1 MTVPTL
7 LDEKKHTVTALIGN
21 SRAIASLR
29 EEVEL
34 LKRSDAKV
42 LITGESGVGKEVIA
56 RAIHRHSRR
65 AQATLVSVNC
75 AGVAE
80 SLLESELFGHT
91 KGSFTGAYRD
101 KPGLLETANRGTVFL
116 DEVGEMSMRMQALL
130 LRFLETGE
138 IQPVGSLVPHRA
150 LDVRIISATNRGLP
164 AQVESGAFR
173 SDLYYRLNVVH
184 LKIPPLRQRRDD
196 ILPLTIHFLNTLS
209 EQQQVEPPRLSTEVM
224 QQFLAY
230 AWPGNVRELK
240 NVVERL
246 IVRQSGQQVT
256 NCESLPW
263 SPDAGALQQDV
274 AGQPVHS
281 VSVADQLFERMVKDG
296 ESFWSAVHP
305 AFLLRDLTRDH
316 VRELVSKGLRQARG
330 NYKILLPLFNMK
342 DSDYRRFLT
351 FLRKHELHQPFRRF
365 RAAAVAEISKAEG
378 VNFQRRA

>member
-1 MTVPTL
+1 MSVPTL
-7 LDEKKHTVTALIGN
+7 LDDKKPTVTALIGN

-42 LITGESGVGKEVIA
+42 LITGESGVGKEVLA
-56 RAIHRHSRR
+56 KAIHRNSRR
-65 AQATLVSVNC
+65 AQASLVSVNC

-138 IQPVGSLVPHRA
+138 IQPVGSLVPHRS

-196 ILPLTIHFLNTLS
+196 ILPLTMHFLNSLS
-209 EQQQVEPPRLSTEVM
+209 EQQQVEPPRLSNEIM

-256 NCESLPW
+256 SCDSLPW
-263 SPDAGALQQDV
+263 SLDGGSQQDE
-274 AGQPVHS
+274 AGKPVHS

-316 VRELVSKGLRQARG
+316 VRELVSRGLRQARG

-365 RAAAVAEISKAEG
+365 RAAAVAEISKSEG
-378 VNFQRRA
+378 ANIQRRA

>member
-1 MTVPTL
+1 VN
-7 LDEKKHTVTALIGN
+7 ALIGN

-42 LITGESGVGKEVIA
+42 LITGESGVGKEVLA
-56 RAIHRHSRR
+56 QAIHRSSKR
-65 AQATLVSVNC
+65 ANANLVSVNC

-138 IQPVGSLVPHRA
+138 IQPVGSLQPHRS
-150 LDVRIISATNRGLP
+150 LDVRIITATNRGLP
-164 AQVESGAFR
+164 AQVEAGAFR

-196 ILPLTIHFLNTLS
+196 IMPLTTHFLNTLS
-209 EQQQVEPPRLSTEVM
+209 EQQQVEPPRLSNEVM
-224 QQFLAY
+224 QQFLGY

-240 NVVERL
+240 NVIERL
-246 IVRQSGQQVT
+246 IVRRAGQQVT
-256 NCESLPW
+256 AGDSLPW
-263 SPDAGALQQDV
+263 SQDGECAQV
-274 AGQPVHS
+274 DDTGKPVRS

-305 AFLLRDLTRDH
+305 AFLLRDLTRDN

-365 RAAAVAEISKAEG
+365 RTASVADINTSEG
-378 VNFQRRA
+378 DLQRRA

>member
-1 MTVPTL
+1 MAFPTTLNDKEPTVN
-7 LDEKKHTVTALIGN
+7 ALIGN

-34 LKRSDAKV
+34 LKRSDAKI
-42 LITGESGVGKEVIA
+42 LITGESGVGKEVLA
-56 RAIHRHSRR
+56 KAIHRSSRR
-65 AQATLVSVNC
+65 AQASLVSVNC

-80 SLLESELFGHT
+80 SLLESELFGHM

-138 IQPVGSLVPHRA
+138 IQPVGSLVTHRS

-196 ILPLTIHFLNTLS
+196 IAPLTMHFLQSLS
-209 EQQQVEPPRLSTEVM
+209 EQQQVEPPRLSTEIM
-224 QQFLAY
+224 QQFVAY

-240 NVVERL
+240 NVIERL

-256 NCESLPW
+256 ACDSLPW
-263 SPDAGALQQDV
+263 SPDMASPQDEAGK
-274 AGQPVHS
+274 PVHS

-365 RAAAVAEISKAEG
+365 RAAAVAEISKSEE

>member
-1 MTVPTL
+1 MN
-7 LDEKKHTVTALIGN
+7 ALIGN

-34 LKRSDAKV
+34 LKRSDAKI
-42 LITGESGVGKEVIA
+42 LITGESGVGKEVLA
-56 RAIHRHSRR
+56 RAIHGSSKR
-65 AQATLVSVNC
+65 ANGPLVSVNC

-80 SLLESELFGHT
+80 SLLESELFGHA

-101 KPGLLETANRGTVFL
+101 KPGLLETAHRGTVFL

-138 IQPVGSLVPHRA
+138 IQPVGSLLPHRS

-164 AQVESGAFR
+164 AQVECGAFR

-196 ILPLTIHFLNTLS
+196 ILPLTLHFLNALS
-209 EQQQVEPPRLSTEVM
+209 EQQQVEPPRLSNEVM

-246 IVRQSGQQVT
+246 IVRQAGQQVT
-256 NCESLPW
+256 AGDYLPW
-263 SPDAGALQQDV
+263 CQDGGSIQPDDNGK
-274 AGQPVHS
+274 PVRS

-305 AFLLRDLTRDH
+305 AFLLRDLTRDN

-330 NYKILLPLFNMK
+330 NYKILMPLFNMK

-365 RAAAVAEISKAEG
+365 RTASVADIGASEATD
-378 VNFQRRA
+378 VQRRA

>member
-1 MTVPTL
+1 MGVPTL
-7 LDEKKHTVTALIGN
+7 LDDKKPIVTALIGN

-42 LITGESGVGKEVIA
+42 LITGESGVGKEVLA
-56 RAIHRHSRR
+56 KAIHRNSRR
-65 AQATLVSVNC
+65 AQASLVSVNC

-138 IQPVGSLVPHRA
+138 IQPVGSLVPHRS

-196 ILPLTIHFLNTLS
+196 ILPLTIHFLNSLS
-209 EQQQVEPPRLSTEVM
+209 EQQQVEPPRLSNEIM

-256 NCESLPW
+256 SCDSLPW
-263 SPDAGALQQDV
+263 SVDAGLQQDE
-274 AGQPVHS
+274 AGKPVHS

-365 RAAAVAEISKAEG
+365 RAAAVAEISKSEG
-378 VNFQRRA
+378 ANIQRRA

>member
-1 MTVPTL
+1 M
-7 LDEKKHTVTALIGN
+7 HALIGN
-21 SRAIASLR
+21 SRAILSLR

-34 LKRSDAKV
+34 LKRSDAKI
-42 LITGESGVGKEVIA
+42 LITGESGVGKEVLA
-56 RAIHRHSRR
+56 RAIHRSSRR
-65 AQATLVSVNC
+65 AQASLVSVNC

-101 KPGLLETANRGTVFL
+101 KPGLLETANKGTVFL

-138 IQPVGSLVPHRA
+138 IQPVGSLLPHRS
-150 LDVRIISATNRGLP
+150 LDVRIISATNRSLP
-164 AQVESGAFR
+164 AQVETGAFR

-196 ILPLTIHFLNTLS
+196 ILPLTLHFLNVLS
-209 EQQQVEPPRLSTEVM
+209 EQQQVEPPRLSNEMM
-224 QQFLAY
+224 QQFLSY
-230 AWPGNVRELK
+230 SWPGNVRELK
-240 NVVERL
+240 NIIERL
-246 IVRQSGQQVT
+246 IVRQSGQHVT
-256 NCESLPW
+256 AADFLPW
-263 SPDAGALQQDV
+263 SPESSSQQDE
-274 AGQPVHS
+274 AGKPVHS

-342 DSDYRRFLT
+342 ETDYRRFLT

-365 RAAAVAEISKAEG
+365 RAAAVADIGRSEAAD
-378 VNFQRRA
+378 FQRRA

>member
-1 MTVPTL
+1 M
-7 LDEKKHTVTALIGN
+7 HALIGN
-21 SRAIASLR
+21 SRAILSLR

-34 LKRSDAKV
+34 LKRSDAKI
-42 LITGESGVGKEVIA
+42 LITGESGVGKEVLA
-56 RAIHRHSRR
+56 RAIHRSSRR
-65 AQATLVSVNC
+65 AQASLVSVNC

-101 KPGLLETANRGTVFL
+101 KPGLLETANKGTVFL

-138 IQPVGSLVPHRA
+138 IQPVGSLLPHRS
-150 LDVRIISATNRGLP
+150 LDVRIISATNRSLP
-164 AQVESGAFR
+164 AQVETGAFR

-196 ILPLTIHFLNTLS
+196 ILPLTLHFLNVLS
-209 EQQQVEPPRLSTEVM
+209 EQQQVEPPRLSNEMM
-224 QQFLAY
+224 QQFLSY
-230 AWPGNVRELK
+230 SWPGNVRELK
-240 NVVERL
+240 NIIERL

-256 NCESLPW
+256 AADFLPW
-263 SPDAGALQQDV
+263 SPESSAQQDDAGK
-274 AGQPVHS
+274 PVHS

-316 VRELVSKGLRQARG
+316 VAGAGQQGIASGARQLQDRC
-330 NYKILLPLFNMK
+330 
-342 DSDYRRFLT
+342 
-351 FLRKHELHQPFRRF
+351 FRC
-365 RAAAVAEISKAEG
+365 ST
-378 VNFQRRA
+378 

>member
-1 MTVPTL
+1 V
-7 LDEKKHTVTALIGN
+7 HALIGN
-21 SRAIASLR
+21 SRAILSLR

-34 LKRSDAKV
+34 LKKSDAKV
-42 LITGESGVGKEVIA
+42 LITGESGVGKEILA
-56 RAIHRHSRR
+56 RAIHRNSRR
-65 AQATLVSVNC
+65 ANASLVSVNC

-80 SLLESELFGHT
+80 TLLESELFGHT
-91 KGSFTGAYRD
+91 KGSFTGAFRD

-138 IQPVGSLVPHRA
+138 IQPVGSLQPHRS
-150 LDVRIISATNRGLP
+150 LDVRIVSATNRGLP
-164 AQVESGAFR
+164 AQVEAGAFR

-184 LKIPPLRQRRDD
+184 LKIPPLRQRPDD
-196 ILPLTIHFLNTLS
+196 IAPLTLHFLTALS
-209 EQQQVEPPRLSTEVM
+209 EQQQVAPPRLSNEVM

-230 AWPGNVRELK
+230 SWPGNVRELK
-240 NVVERL
+240 NVVERI
-246 IVRQSGQQVT
+246 IVRHAGEQVT
-256 NCESLPW
+256 GGDFLPW
-263 SPDAGALQQDV
+263 SADAVSHPDRPSQAARS
-274 AGQPVHS
+274 A
-281 VSVADQLFERMVKDG
+281 SVADQLFDRMVKDG

-342 DSDYRRFLT
+342 ESDYRRFLT

-365 RAAAVAEISKAEG
+365 RTAAVADLGKEAID
-378 VNFQRRA
+378 FQRRA

>member
-1 MTVPTL
+1 MTVPTIL
-7 LDEKKHTVTALIGN
+7 NDKEPTVHALIGN

-34 LKRSDAKV
+34 LKRSDAKI
-42 LITGESGVGKEVIA
+42 LITGESGVGKEVLA
-56 RAIHRHSRR
+56 KAIHRSSRR
-65 AQATLVSVNC
+65 AQASLVSVNC

-138 IQPVGSLVPHRA
+138 IQPVGSLVAHRA

-164 AQVESGAFR
+164 EQVESGAFR

-196 ILPLTIHFLNTLS
+196 IAPLTMHFLNSLS
-209 EQQQVEPPRLSTEVM
+209 EQQQVEPPRLSNEIL
-224 QQFLAY
+224 QQFVGY

-256 NCESLPW
+256 ASDSLPW
-263 SPDAGALQQDV
+263 SPDVASQHDEAGK
-274 AGQPVHS
+274 PVHS
-281 VSVADQLFERMVKDG
+281 VSVADQLFQRMVKDG

-365 RAAAVAEISKAEG
+365 RAEAVEEISKSEG
-378 VNFQRRA
+378 ANFQRRA

>member
-1 MTVPTL
+1 L
-7 LDEKKHTVTALIGN
+7 NALIGN

-42 LITGESGVGKEVIA
+42 LITGESGVGKEILA
-56 RAIHRHSRR
+56 SAIHRASKRS
-65 AQATLVSVNC
+65 QATLVSVNC

-91 KGSFTGAYRD
+91 KGSFTGAFRD

-138 IQPVGSLVPHRA
+138 IQPVGSLTPHRA
-150 LDVRIISATNRGLP
+150 HDVRIISATNRGLP
-164 AQVESGAFR
+164 GQVESGAFR

-196 ILPLTIHFLNTLS
+196 IVPLTQHFLNSLS
-209 EQQQVEPPRLSTEVM
+209 EQQEVEAPRLSNEVL
-224 QQFLAY
+224 QQFVAY

-240 NVVERL
+240 NVVERI
-246 IVRQSGQQVT
+246 IVRQAGQLVAGG
-256 NCESLPW
+256 EFLPW
-263 SPDAGALQQDV
+263 SADAASPQE
-274 AGQPVHS
+274 AARPVPS

-365 RAAAVAEISKAEG
+365 RTAAVADIGKAEEAEL
-378 VNFQRRA
+378 QRRA

>member
-1 MTVPTL
+1 MSPTFGKGL
-7 LDEKKHTVTALIGN
+7 RINLNALIGN

-42 LITGESGVGKEVIA
+42 LITGESGVGKEILA
-56 RAIHRHSRR
+56 RAIHRSSKRS
-65 AQATLVSVNC
+65 QATLVSVNC

-91 KGSFTGAYRD
+91 KGSFTGAFRD

-138 IQPVGSLVPHRA
+138 IQPVGSLTPRRA

-164 AQVESGAFR
+164 GQVESGAFR

-196 ILPLTIHFLNTLS
+196 ILPLTLHFLNSLS
-209 EQQQVEPPRLSTEVM
+209 EQQEVEVPRLSNEVL
-224 QQFLAY
+224 QQFVAY

-240 NVVERL
+240 NVVERI
-246 IVRQSGQQVT
+246 IVRHGGQVVT
-256 NCESLPW
+256 GGEFLPW
-263 SPDAGALQQDV
+263 SADATSPQEEA
-274 AGQPVHS
+274 ARPVHS

-365 RAAAVAEISKAEG
+365 RAAAVSDISKSEG
-378 VNFQRRA
+378 ADLQRQA

>member
-7 LDEKKHTVTALIGN
+7 LDDKKHTVNALIGN

-42 LITGESGVGKEVIA
+42 LITGESGVGKEVLA
-56 RAIHRHSRR
+56 RAIHRSSRR
-65 AQATLVSVNC
+65 AQASLVSVNC

-196 ILPLTIHFLNTLS
+196 ILPLTIHFLNALS
-209 EQQQVEPPRLSTEVM
+209 EQQQVEPPRLSNEIM

-256 NCESLPW
+256 SCESLPW
-263 SPDAGALQQDV
+263 SPEAGSHQQDQ
-274 AGQPVHS
+274 AGTPVHS

-378 VNFQRRA
+378 ANFQRRA

>member
-1 MTVPTL
+1 VN
-7 LDEKKHTVTALIGN
+7 ALIGN
-21 SRAIASLR
+21 SRALASLR
-29 EEVEL
+29 DEVEL

-42 LITGESGVGKEVIA
+42 LITGESGVGKEVLA
-56 RAIHRHSRR
+56 KAIHRASRR
-65 AQATLVSVNC
+65 SQASLVSVNC

-101 KPGLLETANRGTVFL
+101 KPGLLETANKGTVFL

-138 IQPVGSLVPHRA
+138 IQPVGSLVPHRS

-164 AQVESGAFR
+164 AHVESGAFR

-196 ILPLTIHFLNTLS
+196 IVPLTLHFLHALS
-209 EQQQVEPPRLSTEVM
+209 EQQQVEPPRLSNEVM
-224 QQFLAY
+224 QQFLEY

-246 IVRQSGQQVT
+246 IVRHSGQQVT
-256 NCESLPW
+256 GGDFLPW
-263 SPDAGALQQDV
+263 SSDAAPQQHDV
-274 AGQPVHS
+274 AGKPVHS

-365 RAAAVAEISKAEG
+365 RAAAVADITMSEG
-378 VNFQRRA
+378 ANIQRRA

>member
-1 MTVPTL
+1 VVVPAL
-7 LDEKKHTVTALIGN
+7 QEQRLIGA
-21 SRAIASLR
+21 SEAIRSV
-29 EEVEL
+29 EVDIDCAA
-34 LKRSDAKV
+34 RSNAKV
-42 LITGESGVGKEVIA
+42 LITGETGVGKEIVA
-56 RAIHRHSRR
+56 RLIHHRSARSS
-65 AQATLVSVNC
+65 QSIVTVNC
-75 AGVAE
+75 AGVPE
-80 SLLESELFGHT
+80 SLLESELFGHRR
-91 KGSFTGAYRD
+91 GSFTGAYRD
-101 KPGLLETANRGTVFL
+101 KPGLLETANKGTVFL

-138 IQPVGSLVPHRA
+138 IQPVGSLVPHRS

-164 AQVESGAFR
+164 AHVESGAFR

-196 ILPLTIHFLNTLS
+196 IVPLTLHFLHALS
-209 EQQQVEPPRLSTEVM
+209 EQQQVEPPRLSNEVM
-224 QQFLAY
+224 QQFLEY

-246 IVRQSGQQVT
+246 IVRHSGQQVT
-256 NCESLPW
+256 GGDFLPW
-263 SPDAGALQQDV
+263 SSDAAPQQHDV
-274 AGQPVHS
+274 AGKPVHS

-365 RAAAVAEISKAEG
+365 RAAAVADITMSEG
-378 VNFQRRA
+378 ANIQRRA

>member
-7 LDEKKHTVTALIGN
+7 LDDKKHTVTALIGN

-34 LKRSDAKV
+34 LKRSDAKI

-56 RAIHRHSRR
+56 KAIHRSSRR
-65 AQATLVSVNC
+65 AQASLVSVNC

-138 IQPVGSLVPHRA
+138 IQPVGSLVPHRS

-196 ILPLTIHFLNTLS
+196 ILPLTIHFLNVLS
-209 EQQQVEPPRLSTEVM
+209 EQQQVEPPRLSNEIM

-230 AWPGNVRELK
+230 SWPGNVRELK

-256 NCESLPW
+256 SCDSLPW
-263 SPDAGALQQDV
+263 SPESRSQHDEAGK
-274 AGQPVHS
+274 PVHS

-365 RAAAVAEISKAEG
+365 RAAAVAEISKSEG
-378 VNFQRRA
+378 ANFQRGA

>member
-1 MTVPTL
+1 MN
-7 LDEKKHTVTALIGN
+7 ALIGN

-34 LKRSDAKV
+34 LKRSDAKI
-42 LITGESGVGKEVIA
+42 LITGESGVGKEVLA
-56 RAIHRHSRR
+56 RAIHGSSKR
-65 AQATLVSVNC
+65 ANGPLVSVNC

-80 SLLESELFGHT
+80 SLLESELFGHA

-101 KPGLLETANRGTVFL
+101 KPGLLETAHRGTVFL

-138 IQPVGSLVPHRA
+138 IQPVGSLLPHRS

-196 ILPLTIHFLNTLS
+196 ILPLTLHFLNALS
-209 EQQQVEPPRLSTEVM
+209 EQQQVEPPRLSNEVM
-224 QQFLAY
+224 QQFLSY

-246 IVRQSGQQVT
+246 IVRQAGQQVT
-256 NCESLPW
+256 AGDYLPW
-263 SPDAGALQQDV
+263 CQD
-274 AGQPVHS
+274 GDSMQSDDNGKPVRS

-305 AFLLRDLTRDH
+305 AFLLRDLTRDN

-365 RAAAVAEISKAEG
+365 RTASVADIGASEATD
-378 VNFQRRA
+378 VQRRA

>member
-1 MTVPTL
+1 VN
-7 LDEKKHTVTALIGN
+7 ALIGN

-29 EEVEL
+29 DEVEL

-42 LITGESGVGKEVIA
+42 LITGESGVGKEVLA
-56 RAIHRHSRR
+56 KAIHRASRR
-65 AQATLVSVNC
+65 AQASLVSVNC

-101 KPGLLETANRGTVFL
+101 KPGLLETANKGTVFL

-138 IQPVGSLVPHRA
+138 IQPVGSLVPHRS

-196 ILPLTIHFLNTLS
+196 IVPLTLHFLNTLS
-209 EQQQVEPPRLSTEVM
+209 EQQQVEPPRLSNEMM
-224 QQFLAY
+224 QQFVDY

-240 NVVERL
+240 NVIERL

-256 NCESLPW
+256 GGDFLPW
-263 SPDAGALQQDV
+263 SSDAAPQQSDA
-274 AGQPVHS
+274 AGKPVHS
-281 VSVADQLFERMVKDG
+281 ISVADQLFERMVKDG

-365 RAAAVAEISKAEG
+365 RAAAVADITKSEG
-378 VNFQRRA
+378 AGFPRRA

>member
-1 MTVPTL
+1 V
-7 LDEKKHTVTALIGN
+7 HTLIGN
-21 SRAIASLR
+21 SRAIAALR
-29 EEVEL
+29 DEVEL

-42 LITGESGVGKEVIA
+42 LITGESGVGKEVLA
-56 RAIHRHSRR
+56 RAIHRVSRR

-80 SLLESELFGHT
+80 SLLESELFGHV

-150 LDVRIISATNRGLP
+150 LDVRIISATNRPLP
-164 AQVESGAFR
+164 SQVESGAFR

-196 ILPLTIHFLNTLS
+196 IEPLTMHFLNLLS
-209 EQQQVEPPRLSTEVM
+209 AQQEVEAPRLTTEVM
-224 QQFLAY
+224 QQFVAY

-246 IVRQSGQQVT
+246 IVRQAGQVVT
-256 NCESLPW
+256 GGDFPW
-263 SPDAGALQQDV
+263 SSDSCIQPDEPAK
-274 AGQPVHS
+274 S
-281 VSVADQLFERMVKDG
+281 VRSASVADQLFERMVKDG

-305 AFLLRDLTRDH
+305 AFLLRDLTRDQ

-365 RAAAVAEISKAEG
+365 RTAAVADIGKAEEAEL
-378 VNFQRRA
+378 QRRA

>member
-1 MTVPTL
+1 M
-7 LDEKKHTVTALIGN
+7 
-21 SRAIASLR
+21 ASLR

-42 LITGESGVGKEVIA
+42 LITGESGVGKEVLA
-56 RAIHRHSRR
+56 RAIHRASKR
-65 AQATLVSVNC
+65 ANATLVSVNC

-80 SLLESELFGHT
+80 SLLESELFGHA

-101 KPGLLETANRGTVFL
+101 KPGLLETANHGTVFL

-138 IQPVGSLVPHRA
+138 IQPVGSLLPHRS
-150 LDVRIISATNRGLP
+150 LDVRIISATNRTLP
-164 AQVESGAFR
+164 SQVEAGAFR

-184 LKIPPLRQRRDD
+184 LKISPLRQRRDD
-196 ILPLTIHFLNTLS
+196 IMPLTEHFLNTLS
-209 EQQQVEPPRLSTEVM
+209 EQQQVDPPRLSNEVM
-224 QQFLAY
+224 QQFLTY

-246 IVRQSGQQVT
+246 IVRHAGEMVTSGD
-256 NCESLPW
+256 CLPW
-263 SPDAGALQQDV
+263 THEGASLQADDT
-274 AGQPVHS
+274 GRPVRS

-365 RAAAVAEISKAEG
+365 RTASVGDLTRPE
-378 VNFQRRA
+378 VTDFQRRA

>member
-1 MTVPTL
+1 V
-7 LDEKKHTVTALIGN
+7 HSLIGN
-21 SRAIASLR
+21 SRAIVSLR

-34 LKRSDAKV
+34 LKKSDAKV
-42 LITGESGVGKEVIA
+42 LITGESGVGKEVLA
-56 RAIHRHSRR
+56 RAIHRNSRR
-65 AQATLVSVNC
+65 AHASLVSVNC

-80 SLLESELFGHT
+80 SLLESELFGHV
-91 KGSFTGAYRD
+91 KGSFTGAFRD

-138 IQPVGSLVPHRA
+138 IQPVGSLMPHRS

-164 AQVESGAFR
+164 AQVETGAFR

-184 LKIPPLRQRRDD
+184 LKIPPLRQRRED
-196 ILPLTIHFLNTLS
+196 IAPLTLHFLATLS
-209 EQQQVEPPRLSTEVM
+209 EQQQVEPPRLSNEVM

-230 AWPGNVRELK
+230 SWPGNVRELK
-240 NVVERL
+240 NVIERL
-246 IVRQSGQQVT
+246 IVRHSGEQVT
-256 NCESLPW
+256 GGDCLPW
-263 SPDAGALQQDV
+263 SADAATQPD
-274 AGQPVHS
+274 QPAQTARS
-281 VSVADQLFERMVKDG
+281 ASVADQLFERMVKDG

-342 DSDYRRFLT
+342 ESDYRRFLT

-365 RAAAVAEISKAEG
+365 RTAAVADLGKEAD
-378 VNFQRRA
+378 FQRRA